1 WAPRDIA
8 AGLSERCVIGIGRVG
23 SGAAVFHVRL
33 KPVEFRR
40 GRRHVGIGFS
50 RGAVG
55 LGGSA
60 TEIVGVGGDGREAAH
75 ARRRR
80 GRRQAVF
87 GTAAGATI
95 SARGRRR
102 QDGILHR

>member
-1 WAPRDIA
+1 
-8 AGLSERCVIGIGRVG
+8 
-23 SGAAVFHVRL
+23 RL

-60 TEIVGVGGDGREAAH
+60 TEIVGVGGDVAEAAH

-80 GRRQAVF
+80 RLR
-87 GTAAGATI
+87 TR
-95 SARGRRR
+95 SAGRRR
-102 QDGILHR
+102 IGALVARLALFILAKRRTGLARGGLSGWTRALPTGRSGRSARWA